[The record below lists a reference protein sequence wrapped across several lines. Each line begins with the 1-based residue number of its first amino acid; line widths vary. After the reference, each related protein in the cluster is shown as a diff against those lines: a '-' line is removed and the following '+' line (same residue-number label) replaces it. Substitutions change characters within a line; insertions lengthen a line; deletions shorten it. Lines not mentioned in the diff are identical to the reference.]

1 MTPTRAS
8 VRRLARALSP
18 RPATLDPAAR
28 TIEAIVSTGAAV
40 ARTGYVE
47 RLDLRGGDLS
57 QLVGGPVLD
66 AHRTGSTRDQLGVV
80 EAAELRPEGL
90 WVRLRF
96 RSNDAAAAVLADIGD
111 GTLRGLSVGYAVAE
125 WRESREGGRRV
136 RTAVRWT
143 PAEVSLVPVPADPG
157 AHFRTGA
164 PAAMD
169 PEELDDD
176 TTVDQARETRAAVN
190 REIRAIAATAG
201 LTRAWADARIDENA
215 TADQARASAFEAM
228 RARSAETR
236 TRTVRASVGFDN
248 ADPAVVTHRMAEAI
262 AADAAG
268 VPVTDAGATQF
279 RGLGFRALARMTVE
293 GGHRLADAAAV
304 DAAFTRGGGGS
315 HSVSD
320 FPAALEGA
328 GARIVMHAYGEAA
341 SPLEANLVTYGT
353 APDFRPVTEVGLG
366 GFPDLQRLPENGEI
380 TAVTTAEA
388 STSWSLGTYAAR
400 FDVSRQM
407 LVNDDLGLFGRI
419 GAELG
424 RAARRTETAAIVA
437 LLVANPVLADGT
449 ALFHANH
456 GNLAASGAA
465 LAEAPLVAGL
475 QAVQAQRGL
484 GGEVIG
490 LRASWLL
497 VAPAAEI
504 AARKLIAAVS
514 ATKAADVNPL
524 SGLVELLVEPRLTGT
539 AWYLFAKPSAAPV
552 LKVGHLA
559 GQAGPVVQSHDRWSG
574 LGTGYRV
581 WTDFGVTVVDH
592 RGAYRNAGA

>member
-1 MTPTRAS
+1 M
-8 VRRLARALSP
+8 RRLVRALAP
-18 RPATLDPAAR
+18 RPTTLDRAAR
-28 TIEAIVSTGAAV
+28 TVEAIVSTGIDV
-40 ARTGYVE
+40 ARSGYVE
-47 RLDLRGGDLS
+47 RLDLSGADLS

-66 AHRTGSTRDQLGVV
+66 AHRTASTRDQLGVV

-125 WRESREGGRRV
+125 WRESRASGGRRV
-136 RTAVRWT
+136 RTAVRWI

-164 PAAMD
+164 PYMD
-169 PEELDDD
+169 PEELDD
-176 TTVDQARETRAAVN
+176 TTEAPDQARATRAAEN
-190 REIRAIAATAG
+190 RAIRAIAETAG
-201 LTRAWADARIDENA
+201 LTRAWSDARIDEGCS
-215 TADQARASAFEAM
+215 TDDARRAAFEAM

-236 TRTVRASVGFDN
+236 TRTTRAAVGFDN
-248 ADPAVVTHRMAEAI
+248 ADPAVVARRMAEAI

-293 GGHRLADAAAV
+293 GGNRMADAAVV
-304 DAAFTRGGGGS
+304 DAAFTRAAGA

-341 SPLEANLVTYGT
+341 SAIEANLVTYGT

-366 GFPDLQRLPENGEI
+366 GFPNLQPLAENGEI
-380 TAVTTAEA
+380 KAVTTAEA

-400 FDVSRQM
+400 FDVSRNM
-407 LVNDDLGLFGRI
+407 LVNDDLGLFGRV

-437 LLVANPVLADGT
+437 LLAANPVLADGA
-449 ALFHANH
+449 ALFHADH
-456 GNLAASGAA
+456 GNLAGSGAA
-465 LAEAPLVAGL
+465 IAEAPLVAGL
-475 QAVQAQRGL
+475 QAVQAQRGI

-490 LRASWLL
+490 LRASWLV

-504 AARKLIAAVS
+504 AARKLLAAVT

-559 GQAGPVVQSHDRWSG
+559 GQSGPMVQSQDRWSG
-574 LGTGYRV
+574 LGTSYRV
-581 WTDFGVTVVDH
+581 WTDFGVTAVDH
-592 RGAYRNAGA
+592 RGGYKNAGA